1 MVCAR
6 FLGWEN
12 NASSGYLE
20 FRLEKTG
27 DLNII
32 VPALSR
38 SQLLFRPRTSRV
50 RRGTSRREEEDERAQ
65 ETD

>member
-27 DLNII
+27 ELNII
-32 VPALSR
+32 PPHSMTLTVT
-38 SQLLFRPRTSRV
+38 F
-50 RRGTSRREEEDERAQ
+50 
-65 ETD
+65 